1 MTIFLLFQDV
11 ILCSCKQNE
20 IKKPPVGFITL
31 LEALFSKYCLIL
43 PYCLRKVDFT
53 RTTRMVAG

>member
-1 MTIFLLFQDV
+1 MLFYTV
-11 ILCSCKQNE
+11 AKQKE

-31 LEALFSKYCLIL
+31 LEALFWKYCLIL